1 MAQADT
7 GAAQGMVDMK
17 HRNSHFAVGYWSLIR
32 RGRPAPDQSDV
43 DPKALKRLLPFV
55 FLLDARQSSF
65 VYRLAGTTLC
75 ERHGGEL
82 RGRDYLAQWDRDS
95 RKKLSALLK
104 DALTES
110 KPLCLTSVGTTA
122 DCRMVEIET
131 VLMPMTFNAGAPE
144 RFLGVAQVLT
154 DATALLGRSIA
165 FEKLV
170 SSDLVGEIECAV
182 PEPALVHPPPRP
194 PSPPRRA
201 RGSRT
206 SRGAHLKLVVSQS
219 RPEPRQN
226 EMSFSGNGA
235 LVSLLAKCDGDQGG
249 RFSG

>member
-1 MAQADT
+1 
-7 GAAQGMVDMK
+7 MVDMK

-55 FLLDARQSSF
+55 FLLDARHASF

-75 ERHGGEL
+75 ERYGGEL
-82 RGRDYLAQWDRDS
+82 RGRDFLAQWDRES
-95 RKKLSALLK
+95 RKKLAALLT
-104 DALTES
+104 DALAES

-154 DATALLGRSIA
+154 DASALMGRSIA

-182 PEPALVHPPPRP
+182 PEPMLMSPPPP
-194 PSPPRRA
+194 PPPPPRRA

-219 RPEPRQN
+219 RPELRQN
-226 EMSFSGNGA
+226 EMGFSGNGP
-235 LVSLLAKCDGDQGG
+235 LVSLLAKCDAEQGG

>member
-1 MAQADT
+1 MAQAGT
-7 GAAQGMVDMK
+7 GAAQGMADMK
-17 HRNSHFAVGYWSLIR
+17 HRNNHFAVGYWSLIR

-55 FLLDARQSSF
+55 FLLEARHSSF

-75 ERHGGEL
+75 ERYGGEL
-82 RGRDYLAQWDRDS
+82 RGRDFLAQWDRES
-95 RKKLSALLK
+95 RKNLSALLK
-104 DALTES
+104 EALAES

-154 DATALLGRSIA
+154 DATPLLGRSIE

-170 SSDLVGEIECAV
+170 ASDLVGDIECAV
-182 PEPALVHPPPRP
+182 PEPAMVPPPPPRP
-194 PSPPRRA
+194 PVRRA

-219 RPEPRQN
+219 RPEPQQN
-226 EMSFSGNGA
+226 EMGFSGNGA
-235 LVSLLAKCDGDQGG
+235 LVSLLAKCDTEQGG
-249 RFSG
+249 QFRG